1 MITGSVNLAELA
13 EENMYELDTLYSH
26 NGHKPDYDIRDNSP
40 DILPESD
47 NFEAEYQ
54 EKKSNKTLKNWLVCG
69 AFVIVALAISKNH
82 QRLFAMVGGN
92 QPESE
97 PEKIEQLASPKSVD
111 SSPQLL
117 SGTDY
122 YLELLPQVIDEQK
135 IEVSMQNNRM
145 IWLLKNNL
153 LEDAKKAKGYSAEE
167 YLLNRMRLINIQWQE
182 KIADRKFDFS
192 SAIGLE
198 EGLLLIPRMQAL
210 ILAYE
215 EITGRELEIEKFQ
228 NGDRLPPNFAPMI
241 ANSKQI
247 RQIAENIRAGMPEA
261 QLRDEILEERILKK
275 LDEKLQMQNP
285 NQGKIKEESAP

>member
-1 MITGSVNLAELA
+1 
-13 EENMYELDTLYSH
+13 MYELDTLYSH

-47 NFEAEYQ
+47 NFEAESE

-97 PEKIEQLASPKSVD
+97 PEKIEQLASPKSD
-111 SSPQLL
+111 IPSPQLL

-122 YLELLPQVIDEQK
+122 YLELLPQL
-135 IEVSMQNNRM
+135 IEKQRQELEMQDNRL
-145 IWLLKNNL
+145 IWIMKNNL
-153 LEDAKKAKGYSAEE
+153 LAEAKKAKGSQEE

-182 KIADRKFDFS
+182 KIADKSYDFN

-198 EGLLLIPRMQAL
+198 EAILFIPRIQAL
-210 ILAYE
+210 LLAYE
-215 EITGRELEIEKFQ
+215 EISGESAELDKFQ
-228 NGDRLPPNFAPMI
+228 NGDKIPPNFSHLI
-241 ANSKQI
+241 ANQKQI
-247 RQIAENIRAGMPEA
+247 WQILENIRAGSPEA
-261 QLRDEILEERILKK
+261 LLRDEILEERLLKK
-275 LDEKLQMQNP
+275 LEERMQEKNQNP
-285 NQGKIKEESAP
+285 NQGKIKEEAP

>member
-1 MITGSVNLAELA
+1 
-13 EENMYELDTLYSH
+13 MYELDTLYSH

-47 NFEAEYQ
+47 NSEAESE

-82 QRLFAMVGGN
+82 QRLFAMVGN
-92 QPESE
+92 KPESE

-135 IEVSMQNNRM
+135 IELSMQNNRM

-261 QLRDEILEERILKK
+261 QLRDEILEERLQK
-275 LDEKLQMQNP
+275 LERQAQEKSASAS
-285 NQGKIKEESAP
+285 KIKEESAP